1 MDIDLLYEVNRLAR
15 ATPWAH
21 WWLHAYAAYGIC
33 VFAALLLAAW
43 WAARRSRDATRMA
56 AAVCAALSVP
66 LAVALNQPIVALFAR
81 PRPYTTHADLLI
93 LATRS
98 SDWSFPSDH
107 ATMAGAAAAGLWLVS
122 RRLSALA
129 VIAALLMAFARV
141 YIGAHYPADVAAGLL
156 VGAVVA
162 VIVYLATRTLLSRLV
177 TAMNQTRLRPLVAAA
192 PATT

>member
-1 MDIDLLYEVNRLAR
+1 
-15 ATPWAH
+15 
-21 WWLHAYAAYGIC
+21 
-33 VFAALLLAAW
+33 
-43 WAARRSRDATRMA
+43 
-56 AAVCAALSVP
+56 
-66 LAVALNQPIVALFAR
+66 
-81 PRPYTTHADLLI
+81 
-93 LATRS
+93 
-98 SDWSFPSDH
+98 
-107 ATMAGAAAAGLWLVS
+107 
-122 RRLSALA
+122 LA